1 MKNRGMI
8 LYLREIQHY
17 GNNYVSPTFAG
28 QVADALEGAYGGWRS
43 VKDGA
48 PEEYKPVLMFTATG
62 DMIVGY
68 YDSEHK
74 SYCDNSGFSYIVTH
88 WRELPPRP

>member
-28 QVADALEGAYGGWRS
+28 AVADALEGAAGDWHS
-43 VKDGA
+43 VKDDS
-48 PEEYKPVLMFTATG
+48 PDDYKPILLYTAAG
-62 DMIVGY
+62 DMVVGY

-74 SYCDNSGFSYIVTH
+74 SYCDISGFRHIASH
-88 WRELPPRP
+88 WRELPPSP